1 MSDDLSVSVE
11 GHVGVL
17 EFRRPPNNHFDLTL
31 LRDLAD
37 AAAELESARGC
48 RAIVLCSEG
57 RHFCAGVD
65 FGGEGVGPDPD
76 TSLRAIYAE
85 GLRLF
90 SVPVPVVAAVQG
102 AAVGGGLGVACAAD
116 FRVAAPSTRFHANFG
131 ALGIHQGF
139 GLSASLPRIIGAQGA
154 AEMLYTARRV
164 TGEKALALGLADR
177 LVEDGKVREAA
188 VAYAHEIAA
197 NAPLAVRSMRQTL
210 RSGYVDEVRAAMERE
225 VTEQTRLLATSDSE
239 AGIEASLARAAPVF
253 TGK

>member
-1 MSDDLSVSVE
+1 MSDDLSVSVD

-17 EFRRPPNNHFDLTL
+17 EFRRPPNNHFDLAL

-37 AAAELESARGC
+37 AAAELEGARGC

-65 FGGEGVGPDPD
+65 FGGEGVGPDPAS
-76 TSLRAIYAE
+76 TLKAVYAE

-90 SVPVPVVAAVQG
+90 SLAVPVIAAVQG

-164 TGEKALALGLADR
+164 GGERALALGLADR
-177 LVEDGKVREAA
+177 LVEDGAVRGAA
-188 VAYAHEIAA
+188 VAFAHEIAA
-197 NAPLAVRSMRQTL
+197 GAPLAVRSMRETL
-210 RSGYVDEVRAAMERE
+210 RAGYTDEVRAAMERE
-225 VTEQTRLLATSDSE
+225 ITEQTRLLATGDSE
-239 AGIEASLARAAPVF
+239 AGIAASLARTAPVF
-253 TGK
+253 TGR